1 VFSYKPWEFALLCL
15 ESLIWGMDDAASHGY
30 IIGKN
35 PNKFNKKQA
44 ALWGLKSRKYS
55 WKLQK
60 VVFGIL
66 KVTNSRRIK
75 IKIVSHRQ

>member
-35 PNKFNKKQA
+35 PNKFM
-44 ALWGLKSRKYS
+44 G
-55 WKLQK
+55 
-60 VVFGIL
+60 
-66 KVTNSRRIK
+66 TK
-75 IKIVSHRQ
+75 I